1 MHLGILVARRV
12 RAKPS
17 SERNAAPGERR
28 APFFTPQF
36 RQRTLSGSKYFRQA
50 PHRLRSGV
58 RLARRAVRLR
68 MCNHDATD
76 APHSPSAN
84 ASIEHVRD
92 MSGERVNSVASVR
105 D

>member
-36 RQRTLSGSKYFRQA
+36 RQRTLSGSKYFRRR
-50 PHRLRSGV
+50 PIGLDRVCDWRVTRYGSGY
-58 RLARRAVRLR
+58 
-68 MCNHDATD
+68 NHDTTD
-76 APHSPSAN
+76 APLSPSAN
-84 ASIEHVRD
+84 ASIEHLRLCPA
-92 MSGERVNSVASVR
+92 SG
-105 D
+105 